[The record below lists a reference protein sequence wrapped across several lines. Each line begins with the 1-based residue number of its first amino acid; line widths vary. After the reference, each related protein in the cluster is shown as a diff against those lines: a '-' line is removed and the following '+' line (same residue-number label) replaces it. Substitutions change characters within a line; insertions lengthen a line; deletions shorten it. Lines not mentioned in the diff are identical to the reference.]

1 MLAASV
7 PDAPRWVPVRRI
19 VFSGIVFVLG
29 LLPCLWTGWILWG
42 APIGDLTA
50 TRSALAARDYTALW
64 AAGRVAASGTVAVL
78 ADPVSFTAY
87 LRDIFGPGIPDQIW
101 PYPPPILILARP
113 LAALPLVTGFILYAA
128 LGVAALLLALR
139 CSTLSGLQKAAVLFS
154 PAVAV
159 NALTG
164 QTGALIS
171 ALLLGGLL
179 LIERRPIL
187 AGALL
192 GALVIKPQFAILVP
206 IGLIAGRYWK
216 VLASSCASGIVL
228 ALSSLILF
236 GVTPWVEFFLGQKAV
251 SAYVG
256 APWQSDPAQSLF
268 TNVFMV
274 ARSLG
279 ANLSCA
285 YAAQALVTAGCG
297 YAVSRLWQA
306 PDLPKNFRTV
316 ATLSLTLLAAPWVH
330 TYDMPALAVAVVM
343 LLPAEPGWRRSALAF
358 AWLWPGLSQLYSI
371 PPTIAVLSVG
381 SVVWLACQVGP
392 PSLRAS
398 P

>member
-1 MLAASV
+1 M
-7 PDAPRWVPVRRI
+7 PVRRI
-19 VFSGIVFVLG
+19 VVSSIVFALG

-42 APIGDLTA
+42 APVGGLSA

-64 AAGRVAASGTVAVL
+64 AAGRVAASGAVAVL

-87 LRDIFGPGIPDQIW
+87 LRDTFGPGIPDQIW
-101 PYPPPILILARP
+101 PYPPPILMLARP
-113 LAALPLVTGFILYAA
+113 LAALPIVVGFVLYAA
-128 LGVAALLLALR
+128 LGITALLLALR
-139 CSTLSGLQKAAVLFS
+139 CSTLSGLQKAAILFS
-154 PAVAV
+154 PAVAA

-171 ALLLGGLL
+171 ALLLGGLS
-179 LIERRPIL
+179 LIERRPMW
-187 AGALL
+187 AGVLL
-192 GALVIKPQFAILVP
+192 GALIIKPQFAILMP
-206 IGLIAGRYWK
+206 IGLIAGRHWK
-216 VLASSCASGIVL
+216 VLASSCASGVML

-236 GVTPWVEFFLGQKAV
+236 GVIPWVEFFLGQKAV

-256 APWQSDPAQSLF
+256 APWEAGPAQSLF
-268 TNVFMV
+268 TNAFMV

-279 ANLSCA
+279 ANLHAA
-285 YAAQALVTAGCG
+285 YAVQAVVTVGCG
-297 YAVSRLWQA
+297 YAVSRLWLA
-306 PDLPKNFRTV
+306 PNVSNNIRTV

-358 AWLWPGLSQLYSI
+358 AWLWPGLSQLLYV

-381 SVVWLACQVGP
+381 SVAWLACQVGS
-392 PSLRAS
+392 PSTHAS
-398 P
+398 S

>member
-1 MLAASV
+1 M
-7 PDAPRWVPVRRI
+7 
-19 VFSGIVFVLG
+19 
-29 LLPCLWTGWILWG
+29 
-42 APIGDLTA
+42 
-50 TRSALAARDYTALW
+50 
-64 AAGRVAASGTVAVL
+64 
-78 ADPVSFTAY
+78 
-87 LRDIFGPGIPDQIW
+87 
-101 PYPPPILILARP
+101 
-113 LAALPLVTGFILYAA
+113 
-128 LGVAALLLALR
+128 
-139 CSTLSGLQKAAVLFS
+139 FS

-187 AGALL
+187 AGVLL
-192 GALVIKPQFAILVP
+192 GALIIKPQFAILVP
-206 IGLIAGRYWK
+206 IGLIAGRHWK
-216 VLASSCASGIVL
+216 TLASSCASGIML
-228 ALSSLILF
+228 AFSALVLF
-236 GVTPWVEFFLGQKAV
+236 GVVPWVEFFLGQKAV

-279 ANLSCA
+279 ANLGVA
-285 YAAQALVTAGCG
+285 YMAQAVVTAGCG
-297 YAVSRLWQA
+297 YVVSRLWQA
-306 PDLPKNFRTV
+306 PNLSHTVRTV

-330 TYDMPALAVAVVM
+330 TYDLPALAVAVVM

-358 AWLWPGLSQLYSI
+358 AWLWPGLSQLYSV

-381 SVVWLACQVGP
+381 SVAWLACQGGSP
-392 PSLRAS
+392 WRRAS
-398 P
+398 S